1 MKPTKNLLH
10 ASSYLEGGHIV
21 MNSVAAGKAMIVD
34 AAIERALGEPLRE
47 SELEKQAE
55 EALRKAA
62 AQKQK
67 KEAKTLNQNAKRAT
81 KVKQACRNLISG
93 RAQGDA
99 SKLAIQ
105 DLLTLI
111 SWKNGSPPENKS
123 AVAPR
128 KRSPEAATNQQK
140 KRSKKAADSS
150 DEDESSDLEEDGD
163 RQSDMEDG
171 SDSEDD
177 SDEDDE
183 PAKEEGGGCGQEE
196 EEVA

>member
-81 KVKQACRNLISG
+81 KGNR
-93 RAQGDA
+93 R
-99 SKLAIQ
+99 
-105 DLLTLI
+105 
-111 SWKNGSPPENKS
+111 
-123 AVAPR
+123 
-128 KRSPEAATNQQK
+128 AAT
-140 KRSKKAADSS
+140 
-150 DEDESSDLEEDGD
+150 
-163 RQSDMEDG
+163 
-171 SDSEDD
+171 
-177 SDEDDE
+177 
-183 PAKEEGGGCGQEE
+183 
-196 EEVA
+196 